1 MLESEKR
8 KKILQLVLFFDILIM
23 RKVDISMV
31 KTEKH
36 VERLLSCAFFVICG
50 FVACLLGVLTLSAL
64 IDTTVMGTDNS
75 YRESVT
81 YYRDSLLLN
90 LITLL
95 DGIIVLFCIRLLK
108 IRCSP
113 KVLTSILF
121 CWTAAV
127 GIVWV
132 CAVRS
137 APTQDSWIVTN
148 AAASAAMGDYSDLQ
162 AEYFI
167 RFPFQLGYVLWSE
180 LWIRV
185 LNLQDNFLALEII
198 NVLCLAGT
206 FAVLSHL
213 ARYISSCEKVFHFTL
228 VLCAACVPAVLFC
241 TFLYGNMPGLLFA
254 CCALLCAVLFMR
266 KRRWYF
272 AVAAAAAVGIAVSL
286 KMNFMIVLVAMCI
299 ILTMD
304 AVKQKKLSSVLCV
317 ILCVACGLSVSAG
330 VQAGYEKRAQTQ
342 FGDGIP
348 MTSWMAMGFSDSVIA
363 PGWYSGEY
371 TVTNFK
377 KHNFDADAASAESV
391 EVIKDRIRGFA
402 QAPGEAV
409 SFFYHKFVSQWN
421 EPTYQSIWTNE
432 VRGFYGG
439 EQARSA
445 LAVWVCED
453 GRQTVEAFMNAYQQI
468 ILVGVC
474 IAAVLCFMRR
484 NEVAAL
490 LLLIILG
497 GMLYHLLCEA
507 KSQYSIT
514 YFILM
519 LPLAAWGYDFIINAA
534 SGKFKKLL
542 TEGKK
547 IKFMRRN
554 A

>member
-1 MLESEKR
+1 MF
-8 KKILQLVLFFDILIM
+8 FFDILIM

-36 VERLLSCAFFVICG
+36 TDRLLSCAFLVICG
-50 FVACLLGVLTLSAL
+50 LCACLLAVLTLTAL

-75 YRESVT
+75 YKESVT
-81 YYRDSLLLN
+81 CYRDSVLLN
-90 LITLL
+90 VITLL
-95 DGIIVLFCIRLLK
+95 DGMIILFCIRLMK
-108 IRCSP
+108 IKCNP
-113 KVLTSILF
+113 KVLTAMLF
-121 CWTAAV
+121 LWTTV
-127 GIVWV
+127 IGIVWV

-137 APTQDSWIVTN
+137 SPTQDSWIVTN
-148 AAASAAMGDYSDLQ
+148 AGASAAKGDYSALQ
-162 AEYFI
+162 GDYFI

-206 FAVLSHL
+206 FAVLL
-213 ARYISSCEKVFHFTL
+213 QIVRYISSSEKVFHYTV
-228 VLCAACVPAVLFC
+228 VLCAGCMPAVLFC
-241 TFLYGNMPGLLFA
+241 TFLYGNMPGLFFA
-254 CCALLCAVLFMR
+254 VCSIWFALAFMR
-266 KRRWYF
+266 ARKWYF
-272 AVAAAAAVGIAVSL
+272 AVGAAAAVGVAISL
-286 KMNFMIVLVAMCI
+286 KMNFMIVLVALCV
-299 ILTMD
+299 ILAMD
-304 AVKQKKLSSVLCV
+304 AVRQKKLSSVLCV
-317 ILCVACGLSVSAG
+317 LLCIVCGLSISAG
-330 VQAGYEKRAQTQ
+330 VQAGYEKRAQTE

-348 MTSWMAMGFSDSVIA
+348 MTSWMAMGFSESVIA
-363 PGWYSGEY
+363 PGWYSGQY
-371 TVTNFK
+371 TVTNFSN
-377 KHNFDADAASAESV
+377 HNSDASAASAASV
-391 EVIKDRIRGFA
+391 EVIKERIRGFVDDPA
-402 QAPGEAV
+402 AAV
-409 SFFYHKFVSQWN
+409 SFFYNKFVTQWN

-439 EQARSA
+439 KEARSA

-474 IAAVLCFMRR
+474 IAVVLCFIRR
-484 NEVAAL
+484 NMAAAL
-490 LLLIILG
+490 PVLIILG

-519 LPLAAWGYDFIINAA
+519 LPLAAWGYDVIINAA
-534 SGKFKKLL
+534 NGKIKKIM

-547 IKFMRRN
+547 IKFTRRKT
-554 A
+554 